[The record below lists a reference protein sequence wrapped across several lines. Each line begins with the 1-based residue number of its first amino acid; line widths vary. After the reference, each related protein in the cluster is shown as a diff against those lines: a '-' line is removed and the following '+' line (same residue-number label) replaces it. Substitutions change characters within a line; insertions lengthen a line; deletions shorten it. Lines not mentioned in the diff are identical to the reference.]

1 MPYLSV
7 PDCRLHY
14 EVSGSGPAIVF
25 VHESAADS
33 RQWRAQVAGL
43 SGRYRCVVYDAR
55 GYPPSDVPGRDE
67 DYGYEQAWQD
77 LAAVVEQV
85 AGGPAH
91 IVGLSMGAYAG
102 LMLALHRPE
111 LVRSLTFAG
120 GGTGSTRQPNRIL
133 RERMEALAQVFL
145 DEGSAAA
152 AAHIA
157 AHPNR
162 EGFRRR
168 DPQGWQAWY
177 DDLCD
182 HSPLGMALTYRNYQ
196 GLRPSLY
203 DHEERLRR
211 LEVSVLLCVGD
222 EDPGCLEINLFL
234 KGILPD
240 AGLWMTPKSGHAVNL
255 EAPEAF
261 NFMVGAFIDG
271 VDRRPG

>member
-1 MPYLSV
+1 MPYV
-7 PDCRLHY
+7 EVADCRLHY
-14 EVSGSGPAIVF
+14 EASGDGPPIVF
-25 VHESAADS
+25 VHESAADA
-33 RQWRAQVAGL
+33 RQWRGQMAAF
-43 SGRYRCVVYDAR
+43 SGRYRCIAYDAR
-55 GYPPSDVPGRDE
+55 GYLPSDVPERDE
-67 DYGYEQAWQD
+67 DYGYEQAWRD

-120 GGTGSTRQPNRIL
+120 GGTGSTRQPDGIL

-145 DEGSAAA
+145 REGSAAA
-152 AAHIA
+152 AARIA

-168 DPQGWQAWY
+168 DLQGWQAWY

-182 HSPLGMALTYRNYQ
+182 HSALGMALTYRNYQ

-203 DHEERLRR
+203 DYEQKLRG
-211 LEVSVLLCVGD
+211 LDVPVLLCVGD
-222 EDPGCLEINLFL
+222 EDPACLEINLFL
-234 KGILPD
+234 KQILPD
-240 AGLWMTPKSGHAVNL
+240 AALWMTPHSGHAVNL
-255 EAPEAF
+255 EAPDAF
-261 NFMVGAFIDG
+261 NFMVGRFIDRIERSAG
-271 VDRRPG
+271 